1 VTPKTRVLIRRL
13 LRTITPSVVPS
24 MMVLCL
30 VVAIILYW
38 VSFPTAGD
46 AQATLVLVFA
56 GCVLYGAN
64 KAVFTESRGNTD
76 PLFVR
81 YVIAYNAVIFIVVGL
96 AALIILCKKW
106 EIPFL
111 ISGACL
117 LIGGFFGLLFGY
129 PQGVAQKPV
138 PAPPTAPAATP
149 QQAVPGTTSGSA
161 AASGGGA
168 GATGAATGTGSTV
181 GGTGVAGGAAPAP
194 PTPGTVSPAQIA
206 SVQNNNLVAE
216 SAATLGKVIAGFTLA
231 KITPVYNFFV
241 HLCHTIAPALGPV
254 DCSVAPVL
262 AGSMLAYFLAT
273 GFLSGLF
280 LPSYFMS
287 GKFS

>member
-138 PAPPTAPAATP
+138 PAPPTTPAATP
-149 QQAVPGTTSGSA
+149 QQSGTTSGSA

-168 GATGAATGTGSTV
+168 RATGAATGAGSTE
-181 GGTGVAGGAAPAP
+181 GGTGVAGDATLAP
-194 PTPGTVSPAQIA
+194 PRGTVSQAQIA

-241 HLCHTIAPALGPV
+241 HLCHTIAPALGAV